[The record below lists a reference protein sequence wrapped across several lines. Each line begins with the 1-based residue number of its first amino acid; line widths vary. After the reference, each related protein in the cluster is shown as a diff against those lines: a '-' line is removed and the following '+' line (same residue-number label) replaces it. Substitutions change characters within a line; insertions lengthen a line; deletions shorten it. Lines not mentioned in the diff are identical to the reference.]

1 MQNFGFCTPFP
12 VKVSMRNMCG
22 QHSKKIMTHRNP
34 NPLRDSLLADHQFRL
49 GPDGALAVPLD
60 RPGLGVTVDM
70 AALERFT
77 V

>member
-1 MQNFGFCTPFP
+1 
-12 VKVSMRNMCG
+12 
-22 QHSKKIMTHRNP
+22 MTHRNP

-70 AALERFT
+70 AALERFR